1 MNPKYVKYMKP
12 KYALIFVGLLFLHS
26 LISDSGII
34 KMFRVRSEI
43 RKVKKEISDIQSNSQ
58 QQEKKL
64 NEVHKNPRLIETYA
78 RTKLGLIKPNETVYE
93 MK

>member
-1 MNPKYVKYMKP
+1 MNPRYVKYMKP
-12 KYALIFVGLLFLHS
+12 KYALMVVGLLFLHS

-34 KMFRVRSEI
+34 KMLRVRSEI
-43 RKVKKEISDIQSNSQ
+43 RKVKKEIGDIQANSLK
-58 QQEKKL
+58 QEEKL
-64 NEVHKNPRLIETYA
+64 EEIHKNPRLIETYA

>member
-1 MNPKYVKYMKP
+1 MKP